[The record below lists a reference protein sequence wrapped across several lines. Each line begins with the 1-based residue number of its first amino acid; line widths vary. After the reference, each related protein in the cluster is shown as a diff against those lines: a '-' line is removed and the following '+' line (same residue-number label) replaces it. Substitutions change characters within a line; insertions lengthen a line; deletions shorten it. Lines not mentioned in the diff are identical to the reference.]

1 MDQSRKHPQKALTQV
16 RINNLSK
23 AGRYGDGNGLYL
35 VVDPSGAKRWVL
47 RTVIHGKRR
56 DVGLGGLRLVS
67 LAEARAKTLEY
78 RKLARDGQDPLEARR
93 KARATVPTFA
103 EAAQS
108 TMDQHRAGW
117 KDEKHPS
124 QWMNTLKAYAFPA
137 MGDKR
142 VDRIETSDVL
152 RALSPIWLAK
162 PETARR
168 VRQRIK
174 TVLDWAKAAGY
185 RTGDNPVEGVNRGLP
200 RQNERRSHF
209 AAIPYGDVPAFVAK
223 LPAVATNQYARLGF
237 EFLILTAA
245 RTNEVLKAEWPEVD
259 WAKAVWTI
267 PAARMKAGR
276 EHRVPLAPRAV
287 AVLQSAQEISDGSQL
302 VFPGRSVGEPMS
314 NMVFLMML
322 RRMGETFTAHGF
334 RSAFRDW
341 ASECTNFPREVCE
354 MALAHAIKDKT
365 EAAYRRGDLFE
376 KRRELMAAW
385 DRYASRN
392 NPNV

>member
-1 MDQSRKHPQKALTQV
+1 MDQPRRHPQKALTQV
-16 RINNLSK
+16 RINSFSK

-35 VVDPSGAKRWVL
+35 VVDPSGAKRWIL

-56 DVGLGGLRLVS
+56 DIGLGGLRVVS
-67 LAEARAKTLEY
+67 LAEARAKALEY
-78 RKLARDGQDPLEARR
+78 RRIAREGEDPIEVRR
-93 KARATVPTFA
+93 KARTTVPTLA

-108 TMDQHRAGW
+108 TMEQHRAGW

-124 QWMNTLKAYAFPA
+124 QWMNTLKAYVFPA
-137 MGDKR
+137 MGQKR
-142 VDRIETSDVL
+142 VDQIETSDVL
-152 RALSPIWLAK
+152 RALSPIWLSK

-200 RQNERRSHF
+200 RQNEKRSHF
-209 AAIPYGDVPAFVAK
+209 AAIPYSDVPAFVAK

-245 RTNEVLKAEWPEVD
+245 RTNEVLSAEWPEVD

-267 PAARMKAGR
+267 PATRMKAGR
-276 EHRVPLAPRAV
+276 EHRVPLASRAV
-287 AVLQSAQEISDGSQL
+287 AVLRAAKKISDGSQL

-322 RRMGETFTAHGF
+322 RRMGDTFTAHGF

-341 ASECTNFPREVCE
+341 ASECTYFPREVCE

-376 KRRELMAAW
+376 KRRELMFAW
-385 DRYASRN
+385 SDFINQKSSS
-392 NPNV
+392 